1 MQKTTTTREKRTL
14 PPRLHEALR
23 EETLLAGEI
32 LALMEREKDA
42 LVRMDM
48 QAIMDLS
55 IRKEAQVARM
65 QGLDEQVRQIAASFL
80 GSPADAPAR
89 LRDLLAC
96 LDREE
101 GALLEQ
107 QRLRLAGLR
116 EQILERTLVHRN
128 FVEESRTFF
137 NDAIATVMSSVAE
150 RPMYGRNKAFGKPS
164 MAQPSFVSREV

>member
-1 MQKTTTTREKRTL
+1 
-14 PPRLHEALR
+14 
-23 EETLLAGEI
+23 
-32 LALMEREKDA
+32 
-42 LVRMDM
+42 M

-55 IRKEAQVARM
+55 ARKEEQVARM
-65 QGLDEQVRQIAASFL
+65 QGLDEQVREIAASFA
-80 GSPADAPAR
+80 GSQASSPAR
-89 LRDLLAC
+89 LRDLHAC

-101 GALLEQ
+101 SALLEQ
-107 QRLRLAGLR
+107 QRLLLAGLR

-150 RPMYGRNKAFGKPS
+150 RPMYGRSKAFNKPS